1 MFKRI
6 VTSVIGFPLLA
17 MIIIIGGLPLKIVM
31 IAISAIGMGELYNAI
46 NGKQSVENIIS
57 YIFIGIYYYFIDNIT
72 ADSMIMLLSLYVIAN
87 LVCLVFFHGKIDP
100 THCAVNVFG
109 FFYVGFLLSGI
120 YLTRMHN
127 YGQYFVWLIFICAWA
142 CDTFAYF
149 TGMLIGK
156 HKLAPVLSPKKTVEG
171 AIGGVIGAIVVAVIY
186 GYFAYQLT
194 AISNDELDLIFF
206 CAVVAGFGSIFAQ
219 LGDLTAS
226 AIKRHT
232 GIKDY
237 GKIIP
242 GHGGIIDRFDSVMFT
257 APIVYAV
264 MRLLLRNIA
273 G

>member
-1 MFKRI
+1 MLKRI
-6 VTSVIGFPLLA
+6 LSSVIAFPLLA
-17 MIIIIGGLPLKIVM
+17 MIIVTGGLPLKLVM
-31 IAISAIGMGELYNAI
+31 IVVSAIGMGELYNAI
-46 NGKQSVENIIS
+46 NSKLGIENVIS
-57 YIFIGIYYYFIDNIT
+57 FAFIGVYYYFIDNIT
-72 ADSMIMLLSLYVIAN
+72 ADSMIMLLSLYMIAN

-100 THCAVNVFG
+100 THCAVNIFG

-149 TGMLIGK
+149 TGVLIGK
-156 HKLAPVLSPKKTVEG
+156 HKLTPILSPKKTVEG
-171 AIGGVIGAIVVAVIY
+171 AIGGVIGAMLVAVVY
-186 GYFAYQLT
+186 GYFASRFTVIDDDINLV
-194 AISNDELDLIFF
+194 FF

-264 MRLLLRNIA
+264 MRLLLRSL
-273 G
+273 